1 MMFFN
6 IYPGEISKEFFEILA
21 MPDMSYSMIEFLLGD
36 GQ

>member
-1 MMFFN
+1 MIFN

-21 MPDMSYSMIEFLLGD
+21 MPEMPYSMIEFLLGD